1 VDLPQAPLAEGA
13 QAVNASRRALVFALL
28 AALAAGTRALPGD
41 SEQPITIRTD
51 EAIRDETRG
60 ETLYRGDV
68 EFRQGSLLIRADEVT
83 LIERERM
90 RTDPQSRDP
99 LAGSGVLSIEA
110 RGAPAYLTQQFTVEG
125 DPVQARARVVE
136 YFQPRALVRLRN
148 AARVRQGSMTLQAAR
163 VDYYIDEQ
171 VIRAFSNP
179 ATGKRVTTTIP
190 PERLTED

>member
-1 VDLPQAPLAEGA
+1 M
-13 QAVNASRRALVFALL
+13 NASRRALVFTLL

-60 ETLYRGDV
+60 KTLYRGDV

-83 LIERERM
+83 LIERERA
-90 RTDPQSRDP
+90 TAKPGSRDP

-110 RGAPAYLTQQFTVEG
+110 RGAPAYLTQQFTADGE
-125 DPVQARARVVE
+125 PVQARARVVE
-136 YFQPRALVRLRN
+136 YVQPKALVRLRN
-148 AARVRQGSMTLQAAR
+148 AARVRQGAMTLQAAR
-163 VDYYIDEQ
+163 VDYYIDEL

-190 PERLTED
+190 PQRLTED

>member
-1 VDLPQAPLAEGA
+1 MDLPEAPLAEGA
-13 QAVNASRRALVFALL
+13 QAVNTHRHALVFGLL
-28 AALAAGTRALPGD
+28 AALAAGARALPGD

-83 LIERERM
+83 LLERERAAAN
-90 RTDPQSRDP
+90 PASRDP

-110 RGAPAYLTQQFTVEG
+110 RGAPAYLTQQFTTDGE
-125 DPVQARARVVE
+125 PVQARAQVVE
-136 YFQPRALVRLRN
+136 YFQPKALVRLRN
-148 AARVRQGSMTLQAAR
+148 AARVRQGRMTLHAAR

-190 PERLTED
+190 PERFAED